1 MTMKKNTN
9 GFAWFCRI
17 DYRIGIVLLFNSNFS
32 CALENL
38 TSEDLSISMR
48 FKPAHLFASRLNFA
62 HNLVL
67 TQFRYSGEIT
77 AVLS

>member
-9 GFAWFCRI
+9 GLAWFYRI
-17 DYRIGIVLLFNSNFS
+17 DYRIGIALLFSTNFS

-38 TSEDLSISMR
+38 TGEDPSISMR
-48 FKPAHLFASRLNFA
+48 FKPAHLFASRLNFS